1 MARIATCKIKCLILI
16 RSGIGGGSGRRLP
29 FLGRLFAL
37 SSCPSRLSAAPIN
50 RSLHNKMPQI
60 HEILDFSATGLHSLP
75 IIIKSQI
82 YARKSS
88 FRIVASV
95 STVGLLCHHARS
107 ISTCHMDKNERTY
120 VPTCLSTRSLSLP
133 LQVSKR
139 TASSD
144 PYLTRQYWTS
154 KNVAAAGAIIIFD
167 ILHAGNKMT
176 QQRTKQN
183 RLLTSSLV
191 YHNTFLHL
199 PINSSFAMVVV
210 NGNNMMTR

>member
-1 MARIATCKIKCLILI
+1 
-16 RSGIGGGSGRRLP
+16 
-29 FLGRLFAL
+29 
-37 SSCPSRLSAAPIN
+37 
-50 RSLHNKMPQI
+50 MPQI
-60 HEILDFSATGLHSLP
+60 HEILAFSAIGLHSLL

-95 STVGLLCHHARS
+95 STVGLCHARS

-120 VPTCLSTRSLSLP
+120 VPTCLSTRSLSFS
-133 LQVSKR
+133 LQASER

-144 PYLTRQYWTS
+144 PYLTKHYWTS

-176 QQRTKQN
+176 QQRSKIVY
-183 RLLTSSLV
+183 LLPHWFTTPLSISPLTV
-191 YHNTFLHL
+191 PL
-199 PINSSFAMVVV
+199 PWLWLMV
-210 NGNNMMTR
+210 TI